1 MKKALERIVY
11 LLDHALNCALIL
23 FALIV
28 LCVSGYSLLDNAQ
41 IYHYASDTSL
51 QQFKPVVR
59 DEERSDSS
67 FVFLDHQSAWLCIDN
82 TYVDYPVMQAE
93 NNFEYLNKDPYGE
106 YRISGSIFLDWRNAP
121 DFSDEFSMIYGHH
134 MDHYNMFGSLDLF
147 TSEAYFLTHTA
158 GWLATRNGIYDL
170 ELFAVVWGDAKD
182 YTVFNPQG
190 RMAADVLSY
199 IEDKAEIYTAYK
211 PGAKIIALSTCAGEN
226 ETSRLLVFAMILD
239 RDEEK
244 GAL

>member
-158 GWLATRNGIYDL
+158 GWLATRNGLYDL

-182 YTVFNPQG
+182 YTVFNPPG
-190 RMAADVLSY
+190 RTAAEVLSY
-199 IEDKAEIYTAYK
+199 IEEKAELYTAYK
-211 PGAKIIALSTCAGEN
+211 PGARIIALSTCAGER
-226 ETSRLLVFAMILD
+226 ETSRLLVFAMILAE
-239 RDEEK
+239 DEG